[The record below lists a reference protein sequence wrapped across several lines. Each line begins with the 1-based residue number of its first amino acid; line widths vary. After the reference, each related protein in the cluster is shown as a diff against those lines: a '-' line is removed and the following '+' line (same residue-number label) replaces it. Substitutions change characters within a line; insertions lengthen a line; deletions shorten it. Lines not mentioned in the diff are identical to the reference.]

1 MSIGKRKLCKGFF
14 ITMIV
19 IKKNKNTLT
28 FWFGFF
34 LNLLFHRDS
43 APQKSFE
50 TKNIYD
56 LLVSSPE
63 DKANQSLGDLMS
75 SVGGG
80 QSLV

>member
-1 MSIGKRKLCKGFF
+1 M
-14 ITMIV
+14 
-19 IKKNKNTLT
+19 

-43 APQKSFE
+43 APQKSLV

-56 LLVSSPE
+56 FLVSSPE